1 MGSGSGS
8 LVASGPATAA
18 RRSWSGRFLGIG
30 IALVL
35 LVEMFPFGW
44 LFLTSVK
51 SQSDASAWPP
61 LWIFK
66 PTLANYREVFFDPS
80 IAFSHAFLNSVVVTL
95 MSTTISITVGLSA
108 AYALTRFR
116 FKGRQVLQAGV
127 IGIQMLP
134 AIVMVIPLFLMLS
147 RMQLLDT
154 RLGLV
159 LVYSAFAIPIVTW
172 MLQGFLVDIPIDI
185 EEAALV
191 DGCSKLRALRMILLP
206 LMRPGLAATAIF
218 AFIWTWND
226 FIFAL
231 IFTRTNAV
239 TFMVAAAQFRTE
251 QGVMW
256 GPVGASTVVAI
267 APVVVFVMLAQ
278 RHLIRGL
285 TFGAVKG

>member
-1 MGSGSGS
+1 VPTSPRLPTSMPPRK
-8 LVASGPATAA
+8 VARP
-18 RRSWSGRFLGIG
+18 SWSGAALG
-30 IALVL
+30 AVVVLVL
-35 LVEMFPFGW
+35 STQVFPFFW
-44 LFLTSVK
+44 LFLTSLK

-61 LWIFK
+61 LWIFR

-80 IAFSHAFLNSVVVTL
+80 IAFSHAFLNSVFVTL
-95 MSTTISITVGLSA
+95 MSTAVSIVFGLSA

-116 FKGRQVLQAGV
+116 FKGRGAIQAGV
-127 IGIQMLP
+127 VGIQMLP

-159 LVYSAFAIPIVTW
+159 LVYSAFSIPIVTW
-172 MLQGFLVDIPIDI
+172 MLQGFLVDIPVDI

-191 DGCSKLRALRMILLP
+191 DGCSKLQALRRVLLP
-206 LMRPGLAATAIF
+206 VMSPGLAATAIF

-231 IFTRTNAV
+231 IFTRTNAT

-251 QGVMW
+251 QGILW
-256 GPVGASTVVAI
+256 GPVGASTVI
-267 APVVVFVMLAQ
+267 AVLPVLVFTLLAQ
-278 RHLIRGL
+278 RQIVRGL